1 MRRRTLLTLLTLVPL
16 IACGGD
22 STALG
27 TPRMEGTWHLA
38 TVNGSAVPAVFVQYG
53 TVKLEIVSD
62 VIIAVESGSYTQMT
76 EFRMT
81 ESGQATTYSQPDAGT
96 FTLNG
101 AAVSIVSN
109 SDGDIATGS
118 IAGNTMTFSEAG
130 FTLVYR
136 RD

>member
-1 MRRRTLLTLLTLVPL
+1 MRRRTLLSLLTLAAL
-16 IACGGD
+16 LACGGD
-22 STALG
+22 SAG
-27 TPRMEGTWHLA
+27 PGIPRVEGTWRLH
-38 TVNGSAVPAVFVQYG
+38 TFNGSPLPAVLVQFG
-53 TVKLEIVSD
+53 TSKLEILSD
-62 VIIAVESGSYTQMT
+62 VITAVESGSFTQMT

-81 ESGQATTYSQPDAGT
+81 EDGVPGTYSMPDAGT

-101 AAVSIVSN
+101 AAVTLVSN
-109 SDGDIATGS
+109 ADGDAATGS